1 MTFTYAEVGAT
12 RSALLDGAPL
22 PDGYDHVLRH
32 VPIKSEFRTA
42 ADALARWEPQW
53 GAGLK
58 VRTDADR
65 AAAGVRFA
73 TGLGAGPLRLW
84 APCEVVWL
92 VDEPDRYG
100 FGFGTLDGHPERG
113 EEAFLVSV
121 AADGTV
127 WFDVLAFSWPARWW
141 ARVGHAFAR
150 RLQARVTDRYV
161 RAMERV

>member
-22 PDGYDHVLRH
+22 PAGYDHVLRH

-92 VDEPDRYG
+92 VDEPDRYVRPQAAG
-100 FGFGTLDGHPERG
+100 ARDRPLRPRDGARVSCRNFPE
-113 EEAFLVSV
+113 V
-121 AADGTV
+121 AA
-127 WFDVLAFSWPARWW
+127 A
-141 ARVGHAFAR
+141 
-150 RLQARVTDRYV
+150 
-161 RAMERV
+161 